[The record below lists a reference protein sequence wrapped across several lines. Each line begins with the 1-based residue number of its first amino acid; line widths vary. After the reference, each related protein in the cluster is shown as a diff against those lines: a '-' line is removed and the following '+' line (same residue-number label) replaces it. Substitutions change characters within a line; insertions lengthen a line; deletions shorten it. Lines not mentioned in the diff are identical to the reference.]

1 MALPDAVSVGLWDAE
16 SAAAAAEAAAQAA
29 AEEAAAEELAA
40 EELAAASPARPL
52 AWTQPHNC
60 AVRCVAAM
68 EDGGGGAFVSLSSR
82 QLHVYRR
89 RR

>member
-29 AEEAAAEELAA
+29 AEEAAAKELAT
-40 EELAAASPARPL
+40 ASPARPL